1 MHFFDGDTQIGQDNL
16 DGGGDATITTSGLTV
31 GSHSITAAYQ
41 GSSSSAFA
49 ASTSSALTQ
58 QVQPGN
64 AAPTADDDGP
74 YGVSEDG
81 TLDVDAAT
89 GVLNGDSDPD
99 GDAITAVLEAGPAHA
114 QSFTLNPNG
123 SFSYVP
129 APDYNGPDGFTYHA
143 TDGALN
149 SGTATVTISVTA
161 VNDAPS
167 FSAGQDQSASL
178 LDLVQ
183 TVPGW
188 AGDISRGPV
197 NESGQSVA
205 FEVST
210 DNDGLFLLGPDI
222 SPDGTLTYTP
232 NPLSGGGSAT
242 VTVRAH
248 DDGGTS
254 NGGIDTSSDATFS
267 ITITP

>member
-1 MHFFDGDTQIGQDNL
+1 
-16 DGGGDATITTSGLTV
+16 
-31 GSHSITAAYQ
+31 
-41 GSSSSAFA
+41 
-49 ASTSSALTQ
+49 
-58 QVQPGN
+58 
-64 AAPTADDDGP
+64 
-74 YGVSEDG
+74 
-81 TLDVDAAT
+81 
-89 GVLNGDSDPD
+89 
-99 GDAITAVLEAGPAHA
+99 VLEAGPAHA

-149 SGTATVTISVTA
+149 SGTATVTISVAA

-188 AGDISRGPV
+188 AGDISPGPA

-205 FEVST
+205 FEVTT

-222 SPDGTLTYTP
+222 SPEGTLTYT
-232 NPLSGGGSAT
+232 GSAT

-254 NGGIDTSSDATFS
+254 TGGIDTSSDATFS